1 MSHPRHGLDD
11 LLQHPVRF
19 SIVAQLAATEPA
31 EFGLVRDLVE
41 VSDSVLSRQVATL
54 EQAGHVHVEKGYVGR
69 RPRTWLS
76 LTASGRRAFASHV
89 AALEAIVRAAEATA
103 PAAPAPAARRPG

>member
-1 MSHPRHGLDD
+1 VSHPRHGLDE

-19 SIVAQLAATEPA
+19 SIVALLAASEQA

-54 EQAGHVHVEKGYVGR
+54 EQAGHVRVHKGYVGR

-76 LTASGRRAFASHV
+76 LTPLGRSRFAAHV
-89 AALEAIVRAAEATA
+89 ASLEAIVRAAG
-103 PAAPAPAARRPG
+103 PAAERARTR